1 MITLSWYQYKMICY
15 SSSKETG
22 PTYQRYDS
30 SINVNFHPPSTLSIH
45 YFLPSSLRCITS
57 FADPFMLPWLQ
68 VDRGAIKFILSG
80 ANIMCPGLTSKGAKM
95 ETVLPEDTIVVSFT
109 DNFLWGWDSKIP
121 VYIITIYIYKCKN
134 YALLG
139 IEG

>member
-1 MITLSWYQYKMICY
+1 MITLSWYRYKTIYY
-15 SSSKETG
+15 SSNKETD

-30 SINVNFHPPSTLSIH
+30 SINVKFHPPSTLPIH
-45 YFLPSSLRCITS
+45 YFLPSSLRRVAS

-95 ETVLPEDTIVVSFT
+95 ETVLPEDTIVVS
-109 DNFLWGWDSKIP
+109 LPSL
-121 VYIITIYIYKCKN
+121 IIFSGDGIVKYTLSQYIYKCKN